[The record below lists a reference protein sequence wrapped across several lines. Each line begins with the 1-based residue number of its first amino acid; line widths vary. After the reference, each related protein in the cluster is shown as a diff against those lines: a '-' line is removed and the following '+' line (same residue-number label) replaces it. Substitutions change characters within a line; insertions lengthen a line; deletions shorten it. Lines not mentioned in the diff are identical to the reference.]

1 MSVRT
6 LDRVD
11 QEILEILGKHGRI
24 SYAELATMVH
34 RSSSAVRKRVDAL
47 LREGVIER
55 FTVNLNAQKMGRGII
70 ATLTISPASRRFQK
84 IRDYIAK
91 MPYVVNAYH
100 MTGRCGILALVQVA
114 DIDELNKAIQEIHG
128 VDGVLDV
135 EACVALEKIK

>member
-1 MSVRT
+1 MSIRT

-47 LREGVIER
+47 LHAGVIER
-55 FTVNLNAQKMGRGII
+55 FTVALNAQKIGRGIT
-70 ATLTISPASRRFQK
+70 ATLTISPASRRFQR

-91 MPYVVNAYH
+91 MPYVVKAYH
-100 MTGRCGILALVQVA
+100 MTGKCGILALVQVA
-114 DIDELNKAIQEIHG
+114 DIEELNKSIQEIQS

>member
-1 MSVRT
+1 MSIRT

-47 LREGVIER
+47 LRKGVIER
-55 FTVNLNAQKMGRGII
+55 F
-70 ATLTISPASRRFQK
+70 
-84 IRDYIAK
+84 IAK
-91 MPYVVNAYH
+91 MPYVVEAYH
-100 MTGRCGILALVQVA
+100 MTGKCGILALVQVA
-114 DIDELNKAIQEIHG
+114 DIEELNKSIQEIQS

-135 EACVALEKIK
+135 DACVALEKIK